1 MKFWTII
8 TCVAFAL
15 VGAPVSAQESEANKL
30 KVAVNAALDVLYL
43 DAYQD
48 YTYDQRQV
56 EVREILEQNYD
67 LMVIIRRA
75 LARNWGLMSAEE
87 QGQVTELITQLIVKA
102 YVEGMN
108 GRKRPSLAYGD
119 VIEITSKRLEIP
131 VVVTFPEGKTYNML
145 YRLGRLKSGWQIYDI
160 VGEDISLVS
169 NYRQQFDDH
178 FRKGNGAQLIE
189 KLKKLLNEGELNG
202 STTI

>member
-8 TCVAFAL
+8 ACVAFAL

-48 YTYDQRQV
+48 YTYDQRQA